1 MPRPEIPNLTKI
13 FYFENIT
20 WRGTQIIDVS
30 VALANASRCFIGQR
44 VPNLISFEIS
54 CAAVLELDIIL

>member
-1 MPRPEIPNLTKI
+1 MLEKRISEMPRPEIPNLTKI

-30 VALANASRCFIGQR
+30 
-44 VPNLISFEIS
+44 
-54 CAAVLELDIIL
+54 